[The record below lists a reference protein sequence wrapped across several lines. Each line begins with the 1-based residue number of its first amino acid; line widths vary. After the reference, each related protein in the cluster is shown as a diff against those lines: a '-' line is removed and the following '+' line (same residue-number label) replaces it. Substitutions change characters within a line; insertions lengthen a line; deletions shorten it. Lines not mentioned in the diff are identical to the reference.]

1 VRYNVDLEA
10 LASIVGA
17 SNVSARPVDL
27 EAHSIDESCVEP
39 SLPDAIVWPANTQ
52 EIAAILRYAY
62 ENEIPVVPWSGGS
75 SLEGNPVPV
84 CGGIILAMY
93 RLKEI
98 IEVNEDDLQATVQP
112 GIVYDDLNAHLRRL
126 GLFFPPAPGSADVA
140 TLGGMVS
147 NNSSGM
153 HAVKYGVT
161 RNYVMKLKVV
171 LPDGRIMDV
180 GSRAKKSTSG
190 YDLVGL
196 FIGSEGTLGVITEI
210 TLRLMG
216 LPEQVSSAVAVFE
229 TLNDAT
235 AAVYD
240 AVRYGL
246 DVAAIELLD
255 SGTVR
260 VTNEQQGLSLRE
272 TPTLFI
278 EFHGPKLGV
287 EDQAAY
293 MREICTDNHCASFEL
308 ADTPEQRAV
317 LWAARREARNSIKLS
332 HAGEILISGDV
343 CLPISHFGEMVEYAH
358 QVARETGLRI
368 YVFGHAGDG
377 NLHTETIIA
386 RDDAEMARLGSHA
399 TDLIVRRALALG
411 GTIAGEH
418 GVGLAKKIYLEEE
431 HGPAVEMMRAIKSVF
446 DPRGIMNPGKIFA

>member
-1 VRYNVDLEA
+1 VRHAVDLAA
-10 LASIVGA
+10 LAAIVGE
-17 SNVSARPVDL
+17 SNVSARLPDL
-27 EAHSIDESCVEP
+27 EAHSIDESCVSP
-39 SLPDAIVWPANTQ
+39 SLPDAIVWPADT
-52 EIAAILRYAY
+52 EEVSGVVRYAY
-62 ENEIPVVPWSGGS
+62 DHDIPVVPWSGGS

-84 CGGIILAMY
+84 NGGIILAMY

-98 IEVNEDDLQATVQP
+98 LNVDEDNLQVTVQP
-112 GIVYDDLNAHLRRL
+112 GIVYDALNAHLRRL

-171 LPDGRIMDV
+171 LADGRIMDI

-216 LPEQVSSAVAVFE
+216 LPEQVSSAVAVFD
-229 TLNDAT
+229 TLGDAT

-255 SGTVR
+255 GGTVR
-260 VTNEQQGLSLRE
+260 VTNQQQNLSLRE

-278 EFHGPKLGV
+278 EFHGPKAGV

-293 MREICTDNHCASFEL
+293 MREICQDNHCASYEL
-308 ADTPEQRAV
+308 ADTPERRAV

-343 CLPISHFGEMVEYAH
+343 CLPISHFGEMVEYVH
-358 QVARETGLRI
+358 EVARDTGLRI

-386 RDDAEMARLGSHA
+386 RGDDAMARLGTEV
-399 TDLIVRRALALG
+399 TDRIVRRALSLG

-418 GVGLAKKIYLEEE
+418 GVGLAKKVYLEEE
-431 HGPAVEMMRAIKSVF
+431 HGPAVELMRAIKGVF
-446 DPRGIMNPGKIFA
+446 DPKGIMNPGKIFV

>member
-1 VRYNVDLEA
+1 MRYNVDLEA

>member
-1 VRYNVDLEA
+1 
-10 LASIVGA
+10 
-17 SNVSARPVDL
+17 
-27 EAHSIDESCVEP
+27 
-39 SLPDAIVWPANTQ
+39 
-52 EIAAILRYAY
+52 
-62 ENEIPVVPWSGGS
+62 
-75 SLEGNPVPV
+75 
-84 CGGIILAMY
+84 
-93 RLKEI
+93 
-98 IEVNEDDLQATVQP
+98 
-112 GIVYDDLNAHLRRL
+112 
-126 GLFFPPAPGSADVA
+126 
-140 TLGGMVS
+140 MVS